1 TGPTGFSN
9 DFLFGV
15 LGTTSSTLNVN
26 DPVPFDTIN
35 TNSGTNISLD
45 TETGIL
51 SLSGIHIYLVMYSVV
66 ATTTNKEYQLYF
78 NSAPVPGTHTIG
90 TNNTNVNHCS
100 SAIINVSSNGSF
112 PLEVRNLTTGTIM
125 RGDACEITVITLV

>member
-1 TGPTGFSN
+1 
-9 DFLFGV
+9 
-15 LGTTSSTLNVN
+15 
-26 DPVPFDTIN
+26 
-35 TNSGTNISLD
+35 
-45 TETGIL
+45 
-51 SLSGIHIYLVMYSVV
+51 M